1 MTYSDPVHSI
11 IATECVRKIYIEN
24 ITTTLFIHCWK
35 EEILNSTTEV
45 CFIAIWDLREALT
58 GYTEDIYQ
66 VKDEP
71 GTRMHSSQFTAGAP

>member
-1 MTYSDPVHSI
+1 MTYSVSVHSI

-24 ITTTLFIHCWK
+24 ITTLFIHRWK

-58 GYTEDIYQ
+58 GYTVDIYQ